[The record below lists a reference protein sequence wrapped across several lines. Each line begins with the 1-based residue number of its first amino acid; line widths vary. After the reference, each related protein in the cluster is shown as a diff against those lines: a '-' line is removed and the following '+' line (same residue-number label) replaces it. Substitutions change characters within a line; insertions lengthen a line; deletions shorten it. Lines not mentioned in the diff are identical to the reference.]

1 MKIDDRLLDSLTEQA
16 KSSERLRM
24 NLDLRNSP
32 ADTSQRMLNAIEP
45 GSEVPIHRHCTTSET
60 VVVLRGRL
68 IEEFYDDLEC
78 RCTDA
83 IELSADGPVRALNI
97 PAGQWHTVRVLESG
111 TVIMEVKDGPYIPT
125 SPTDILTIS
134 SCSTPSSPSA
144 VSSSPTAH
152 TSACVSE
159 QSVSNPTTCST
170 RCSSSEPNQQASF
183 ITSSQHSVSPSDA
196 SVRTSSC
203 TSAHTSTRNSAQSVS
218 ATDSNLPDSL
228 SLANPKVRNSKA
240 SDINGPDISDSTTC
254 SEPCPSTETNST
266 DSSIFIPAP
275 DPRAFDGGDILRQKK
290 KQ

>member
-16 KSSERLRM
+16 KVSERLRM
-24 NLDLRNSP
+24 NMDLRNSP

-45 GSEVPIHRHCTTSET
+45 GAEVPIHRHCTTSET

-125 SPTDILTIS
+125 SPPDILTIS
-134 SCSTPSSPSA
+134 SSA
-144 VSSSPTAH
+144 
-152 TSACVSE
+152 
-159 QSVSNPTTCST
+159 
-170 RCSSSEPNQQASF
+170 
-183 ITSSQHSVSPSDA
+183 
-196 SVRTSSC
+196 SSC
-203 TSAHTSTRNSAQSVS
+203 CPTAHTSTRNSAQSVS
-218 ATDSNLPDSL
+218 ARDSSQPDS
-228 SLANPKVRNSKA
+228 
-240 SDINGPDISDSTTC
+240 ST
-254 SEPCPSTETNST
+254 
-266 DSSIFIPAP
+266 FIPVL
-275 DPRAFDGGDILRQKK
+275 DPRGFDGGDILRQKK